1 MARLLA
7 DESPDAVLGDC
18 EAGDSST
25 QPEPWVE
32 ARQNLHDQRLA
43 AVVAALKGSRASTVL
58 DLGCGEGKLLRLL
71 LQEGQ
76 FSQIIG
82 MDLSQ
87 RALEIASE
95 RLHLDRM
102 SPSQRQRLTLLHG
115 SLLYHDARLK
125 GCDAAALVEVIE
137 HLEPDRLA
145 ACERVVFAQ
154 ARPAT
159 VVLTTPNREFNGQ
172 WPNLPAGQMRHRDHR
187 FEWTRGECRA
197 WAEKVAKQH
206 GYQARFLP
214 VGPELP
220 DIGAPSQMV
229 IFTRLPESPSAPPT
243 ATAEAP

>member
-1 MARLLA
+1 M
-7 DESPDAVLGDC
+7 
-18 EAGDSST
+18 
-25 QPEPWVE
+25 
-32 ARQNLHDQRLA
+32 
-43 AVVAALKGSRASTVL
+43 
-58 DLGCGEGKLLRLL
+58 
-71 LQEGQ
+71 
-76 FSQIIG
+76 
-82 MDLSQ
+82 
-87 RALEIASE
+87 
-95 RLHLDRM
+95 
-102 SPSQRQRLTLLHG
+102 
-115 SLLYHDARLK
+115 
-125 GCDAAALVEVIE
+125 
-137 HLEPDRLA
+137 
-145 ACERVVFAQ
+145 VFAQ